1 MSDKQSAAQ
10 RVRTFLEQWLK
21 ELGRDEEKIF
31 KVNNAALNR
40 TDLEIVLL
48 GAESSDVHK
57 SIEKLDDIVERWR
70 EANNR
75 QKDSIGRLVGKF
87 GKIGRLCDDE
97 TKTPMQR
104 LKLIKET
111 LDA

>member
-10 RVRTFLEQWLK
+10 RVRAFLEQWLK
-21 ELGRDEEKIF
+21 ELGRDEERIYSYGS
-31 KVNNAALNR
+31 VTLSR

-48 GAESSDVHK
+48 AAESSDVHK
-57 SIEKLDDIVERWR
+57 SIEKLDEIVERWR

-87 GKIGRLCDDE
+87 GKIGRLCNDE

-104 LKLIKET
+104 LKLIQET